1 MGTLTTALY
10 NSAQALRIY
19 EQCMAVTQNNV
30 ANANTPGYAKQI
42 QTLEAAPF
50 DVEQGYPGGMY
61 AGPVL
66 STRDAFAET
75 SVQTEQSAASSAT
88 QTVSD
93 LQTLQPQFDLTGAS
107 GISAAL
113 NNLFNSFSQLSVNPN
128 DTVTRQSV
136 LNQAQTT
143 AQAFQQTATA
153 LLNTGTSV
161 NSETNAT
168 LDDINRLAGTIAQ
181 INSQVHR
188 NPDGSVDAGVDAQL
202 YSTLEA
208 LSQDVNFTT
217 LQQPNGSISVYL
229 GGQTPLVVGD
239 TAFSVQGDFSLPQT
253 VIRDE
258 NGKDITS
265 QVSGGQLGSELQTK
279 NDALPSYMSSLNTL
293 AQTLADQVNTTLG
306 GGLDAGGQAPTTDLF
321 NYDAGAGAAFTLS
334 VNPLTT
340 DQLAAASPDAPGGNG
355 NALAL
360 SALAN
365 ATVVGGDTFTQ
376 AFGALGGQVGQDI
389 SNAQNQQTTSQ
400 NLLTQAQNLRS
411 TTSGV
416 SLDAEAANLITY
428 QEAYQASSKMF
439 AILNTLDD
447 VTLGLIP
454 SPSG

>member
-10 NSAQALRIY
+10 NSAQALRTY
-19 EQCMAVTQNNV
+19 EQAMAVTQNNV

-50 DVEQGYPGGMY
+50 DIEEGYPGGMY

-66 STRDAFAET
+66 STRDTFAET
-75 SVQTEQSAASSAT
+75 SVQTEQSAANAAG

-93 LQTLQPQFDLTGAS
+93 LQTLQPQFDVTGAS

-113 NNLFNSFSQLSVNPN
+113 NGLFNSFSQLSVNPN
-128 DTVTRQSV
+128 NAVSRQNV

-143 AQAFQQTATA
+143 AQAFNQTATA
-153 LLNTGTSV
+153 ILSAGNSV
-161 NSETNAT
+161 NSETQAT
-168 LDDINRLAGTIAQ
+168 LGDINRLAGTIAQ
-181 INSQVHR
+181 INAQVHK
-188 NPDGSVDAGVDAQL
+188 NPDGSEDAGVDAQL
-202 YSTLEA
+202 YSSLEA

-217 LQQPNGSISVYL
+217 LQQPNGMVSVYL

-239 TAFSVQGDFSLPQT
+239 TTFAVQGNFSLPQT
-253 VIRDE
+253 AIEDA

-265 QVSGGQLGSELQTK
+265 QVTGGQLGSEVRTK
-279 NDALPSYMSSLNTL
+279 NTTLPGYMSSLNTL
-293 AQTLADQVNTTLG
+293 AQTLADQVNTTLAN
-306 GGLDAGGQAPTTDLF
+306 GLDANGQAPTTDLF
-321 NYDAGAGAAFTLS
+321 SYDAAAGAAFTLS
-334 VNPLTT
+334 VNPLTS
-340 DQLAAASPDAPGGNG
+340 DQLAAASTAAPGGNG

-365 ATVVGGDTFTQ
+365 ATVVNGGTFTQ

-389 SNAQNQQTTSQ
+389 SDARDQQQTSQ
-400 NLLTQAQNLRS
+400 NLLTQAHNLRAQ
-411 TTSGV
+411 TSGV

-428 QEAYQASSKMF
+428 QSAYQASAKMF
-439 AILNTLDD
+439 SILNTLDA

-454 SPSG
+454 S